1 MFSPATPYVLTLLVT
16 ALLCGAIFTI
26 IWRYRHRNSSVI
38 LFSIAWLACFLWAF
52 GYALQVGSSQLAAK
66 LFWFYFT
73 HIGIVLFPI
82 SVFVVTL
89 QYVGR
94 EQWFTPRRL
103 VYLTIIPIGMLIFIW
118 SNPLHQLFMSDLH
131 IETNVVG
138 FNILVGQREI
148 GFWLVYA
155 LGYLIVVSSVAFA
168 LQVIFTMSGIYRAQ
182 LGALLLGTVPVL
194 IANLL
199 FLLGVTP
206 FPDFNLTPYTF
217 LSMGLSFALGYRRYQ
232 LLEVTPVGYDTI
244 INNMSDGVVV
254 LNAKAVV
261 VNFNAAAQRI
271 TPQLEWISGVHISN
285 YLPDWDSLLK
295 ESITAISRPQEVV
308 FHHDELPHYYELH
321 ISPLYDNRGSLTG
334 RLVLLHNITERK
346 QIEQAHLRQ
355 NEYMEALHETSLGL
369 MQRLNLSELLTD
381 LLERAGQLLD
391 APHGYIYLGD
401 VNNQRLKLEVGRG
414 HFETFVGERIG
425 TETGLAGKVW
435 RTGYPLLV
443 ANYDSWP
450 DRAPDFEKGVLGA
463 MIAIPL
469 NSGGEIVGVIGLARE
484 VEAAARFGNEE
495 LEFFSRFAQLGSIIL
510 DNANLYME
518 AQVARAAAETANEA
532 KGNFLANVSHELR
545 TPLTSIIGFTRM
557 IQKRFEDRILPE
569 VKNDERKVQRA
580 IEHIRMN
587 IDIVLKEG
595 ERLSALINDVLDLE
609 KIEAGKMEWHF
620 ETVTVDSVIERVLSM
635 TLPLF
640 QQKGLKQKVE
650 VETNLPPI
658 YGDRDQLHQVMIN
671 LVSNAVKFTDN
682 GSVACR
688 ARLINDMIE
697 ISVADTGIGIAQEDL
712 PRVFDKFTQLGNTLT
727 DKPKGTGL
735 GLSICRYI
743 VEKHGGEIWLTSKEG
758 LGTTFFF
765 TLPIMVTK
773 DDRQK

>member
-1 MFSPATPYVLTLLVT
+1 MISPATPYVLTLLVT

-26 IWRYRHRNSSVI
+26 VWRYRKRNSSAI
-38 LFSIAWLACFLWAF
+38 LFSIAWLACFLWSF
-52 GYALQVGSSQLAAK
+52 GYAGQVGSGQLTGK

-73 HIGIVLFPI
+73 HIGIVLFPM

-94 EQWFTPRRL
+94 EEWFTPRRL
-103 VYLTIIPIGMLIFIW
+103 VYLTIVPIAMLVFIW
-118 SNPLHQLFMSDLH
+118 TNPLHQMFMSHLH
-131 IETNVVG
+131 VETNTAG

-155 LGYLIVVSSVAFA
+155 LGYLIIVSAVAFA
-168 LQVIFTMSGIYRAQ
+168 LQVILTTSGIYRAQ

-232 LLEVTPVGYDTI
+232 LLEVTPVGYETI
-244 INNMSDGVVV
+244 INNISDGVVV
-254 LNAKAVV
+254 LNANAVV

-271 TPQLEWISGVHISN
+271 TSNQQWVSGVHIRH
-285 YLPDWDSLLK
+285 YLPDWDDLLA
-295 ESITAISRPQEVV
+295 ESITAIARPQEVV
-308 FHHDELPHYYELH
+308 FNHGDVTDYYELR

-346 QIEQAHLRQ
+346 QVEQAHLLQ

-369 MQRLNLSELLTD
+369 MQRLNLSELLAD

-401 VNNQRLKLEVGRG
+401 PSTQRLKLEVGRG
-414 HFETFVGERIG
+414 YFEAFVGEFVG
-425 TETGLAGKVW
+425 TTSGLAGKVW
-435 RTGYPLLV
+435 HTGYPLLV

-450 DRAPDFEKGVLGA
+450 DRMPDFEKEVLGA
-463 MIAIPL
+463 IMAIPL
-469 NSGGEIVGVIGLARE
+469 NSGSEIVGVIGLAKD
-484 VEAAARFGNEE
+484 AHDGARFGNEE
-495 LEFFSRFAQLGSIIL
+495 LEFFTRFAQLGSIIL

-518 AQVARAAAETANEA
+518 AQMARAAAEAANEA

-545 TPLTSIIGFTRM
+545 TPLTSILGFTRM
-557 IQKRFEDRILPE
+557 IQKRFEERVLPE
-569 VKNDERKVQRA
+569 VKSDERKVQRA
-580 IEHIRMN
+580 IEQIRTN
-587 IDIVLKEG
+587 FDIMLKEG

-620 ETVTVDSVIERVLSM
+620 ETLEVNNVIERVLST

-640 QQKGLKQKVE
+640 QQKGLKQKAAIE
-650 VETNLPPI
+650 ENLPPI

-671 LVSNAVKFTDN
+671 LVSNAVKFTDK
-682 GSVACR
+682 GSVTCR

-697 ISVADTGIGIAQEDL
+697 VSVADTGVGIAQEDL

-735 GLSICRYI
+735 GLPICRYI
-743 VEKHGGEIWLTSKEG
+743 VGRHGGEIWLTSQVG
-758 LGTTFFF
+758 QGTTFYF
-765 TLPIMVTK
+765 TLPVRVTET
-773 DDRQK
+773 